1 MSQLLLDSDLLF
13 EARLVAELIKAL
25 AGDNFA
31 GVVNVQVGPICQLAS
46 SKCTGTNRSAELVR
60 PYLVGTKDFR
70 PQLRLSSA
78 NRPVF
83 FRGEFTMQT
92 PLGSAG

>member
-1 MSQLLLDSDLLF
+1 MSQFLLDSDLLF

-25 AGDNFA
+25 AGNNFA

-70 PQLRLSSA
+70 PHLGLCQQTV
-78 NRPVF
+78 PF
-83 FRGEFTMQT
+83 FSGASLQ
-92 PLGSAG
+92 